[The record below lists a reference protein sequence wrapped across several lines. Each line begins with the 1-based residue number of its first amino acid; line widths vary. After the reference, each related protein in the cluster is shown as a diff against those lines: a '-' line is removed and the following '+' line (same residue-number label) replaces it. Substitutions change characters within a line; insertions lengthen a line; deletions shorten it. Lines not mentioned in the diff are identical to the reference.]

1 MATANRP
8 EFVIDF
14 PTLWVAADW
23 VPQHSVVPDGFQKG
37 DPFDL
42 VDWQLWSM
50 LNFYRLKPT
59 AKVGQLAPAFQN
71 RRGQIVLP
79 QKAGK
84 APYTA
89 AHVCVEAVGPALFAG
104 WAEGGE
110 VWDCRDHGC
119 GCGWRYEYEPGEAM
133 AMQWPTPLIQ
143 ITAFSEEQTD
153 NIYDALRPMIDY
165 GPLAEQIPKTGEEF
179 IRLPG
184 DGRIDVVTSSAQS
197 RLGQRVTFV
206 PQDETGIWTKTNSMV
221 KVAETQRRGLAGM
234 GGRAEE
240 TTNGWDPSENSVAQ
254 RTAESKRK
262 DIFRYHPEAPQSL
275 DYRKKRDRTKIH
287 KAVYFGCPWVDLDAI
302 EAEASELIETDQAQ
316 AERFFGNR
324 CPAGQSM
331 AFDGESFAKLAEGKA
346 GLAIERPGEGIGS
359 DRWVTIGFDGSKLW
373 DATGVIV
380 TDVGTGHQIVVGHWE
395 RPKDL
400 PLDVDWEVPA
410 AEVTETIDFCFATW
424 KVWRLRG
431 DPALWKTEMGEW
443 AGRHGKERVVET
455 WTDQLKRMA
464 YAIRSWHTS
473 WTSALTQKS
482 NEDRGYSHDGYEPLV
497 EHVGNAVKRL
507 TRMRDEETDRFL
519 WVIGKESDK
528 SKRKID
534 LVMAAVLSWLA
545 RNEALQAGVLEQED
559 YATAAFQEGAGGG
572 AKGKKIDRAS
582 YLPCVNCGKPIHPK
596 LHDPNSANKGRCRK
610 CLLTAGR

>member
-1 MATANRP
+1 MATAKEP
-8 EFVIDF
+8 EFTIDF

-23 VPQHSVVPDGFQKG
+23 VPQHCVVPDGFRKG

-42 VDWQLWSM
+42 VDWQLWSL
-50 LNFYRLKPT
+50 LNFYRLKPN
-59 AKVGQLAPAFQN
+59 AEVGQLAPAFRN

-84 APYTA
+84 APYTG

-110 VWDCRDHGC
+110 LWDCRDYGC
-119 GCGWRYEYEPGEAM
+119 GCGWVYEYSPGEAM

-165 GPLAEQIPKTGEEF
+165 GPLAELIPKTGEEF

-234 GGRAEE
+234 GGRSEE

-262 DIFRYHPEAPQSL
+262 DIFRYHPEAPKSL
-275 DYRKKRDRTKIH
+275 DYRKKRDRAKIH
-287 KAVYFGCPWVDLDAI
+287 KAVYRGCPWIDLDGI
-302 EAEASELIETDQAQ
+302 EAEASELIETDPAQ

-331 AFDGESFAKLAEGKA
+331 AFDAEAFGKLAIGEP
-346 GLAIERPGEGIGS
+346 GLTIDRPGEGIAPG
-359 DRWVTIGFDGSKLW
+359 RWVTVGFDGSKLW
-373 DATGVIV
+373 DATGVVV
-380 TDVGTGHQIVVGHWE
+380 TDVETGHQIVVGHWE

-400 PLDVDWEVPA
+400 PLEVEWEVPA
-410 AEVTETIDFCFATW
+410 AEVTEVVDFCFENW
-424 KVWRLRG
+424 EVWRLRG

-464 YAIRSWHTS
+464 YALRSWHTA
-473 WTSALTQKS
+473 WAAAVGQKA
-482 NEDRGYSHDGYEPLV
+482 EDRGYSHDGYEPFV

-534 LVMAAVLSWLA
+534 LVMCAILSWLA
-545 RNEALQAGVLEQED
+545 RNEALAAGVLD
-559 YATAAFQEGAGGG
+559 VPTYTTAAWQDGNGSTSTP
-572 AKGKKIDRAS
+572 KTSRDS
-582 YLPCVNCGKPIHPK
+582 YLPCKGCGKPIHPR
-596 LHDPNSANKGRCRK
+596 LHEPDAANGGFCSN
-610 CLLTAGR
+610 CLRSGKR